1 MICLLFMAIALTGSA
16 SPPEAPP
23 RTPQNRIEVDPNN
36 ISPQAARRLIEAF
49 LLDPA
54 GANGRAA
61 MPLVLRFAAQSEAVD
76 VQVVPEVVSWLGE
89 GEDERLRILHGAFI
103 AGNVAAQLDTGV
115 NRHDPYSGL
124 VAVFRVYRALRTQ
137 DPAFI
142 SAGVEV
148 HLRRYR
154 DGTLMQYLVEL
165 QEAPAD

>member
-16 SPPEAPP
+16 SPLEAPP

-89 GEDERLRILHGAFI
+89 GEDERLRILHGARYSAF
-103 AGNVAAQLDTGV
+103 TG
-115 NRHDPYSGL
+115 RFAPRTRPL
-124 VAVFRVYRALRTQ
+124 PPRALRPSCGGT
-137 DPAFI
+137 ATARSCNTLS
-142 SAGVEV
+142 SARKPPRTELPV
-148 HLRRYR
+148 
-154 DGTLMQYLVEL
+154 DG
-165 QEAPAD
+165 AI